1 MLRYLTLSDFV
12 IVDRQELAFGD
23 GFNVLT
29 GETGAG
35 KSILVDA
42 LKLLL
47 GARADAGV
55 VREGAARSEIAAEF
69 SIDGDSPLTTWLD
82 DNGFD
87 RGEDAYLVRRV
98 IDAGGRSRAFING
111 AAATLQQLAEAG
123 AVLAEIHGQH
133 EYQALLRRDAQRR
146 LLDTFGAHE
155 ARLAAVEAA
164 FREWHAVSERHR
176 LWQSRQTQLADE
188 LADLTTRLAEVGPNP
203 PHESE
208 WEALQIEHK
217 KLANAA
223 ELVAA
228 TAAVEQGLDS
238 DAGLLAQLG
247 KLNQSLVQLEQFDP
261 ALSETTDLLRSAQ
274 VQLQEAGYAIR
285 RYGRN
290 LEIDSERLTQ
300 CQSRIESLFNLARR
314 YRTTPDQLAG
324 LIAEWRRRQ
333 AELSA
338 ERDVERLAALEA
350 AARAR
355 YDSAAEALSQERKK
369 AAIKLGREVTAA
381 MQELAMEGGAFS
393 VALEALAEPAAH
405 GIDQIEFTIMPH
417 PGTPARPLARIA
429 SGGELARISLAIQVA
444 TSGSGSAATLVFDE
458 VDAGIGGGVAERVG
472 MMLREVSRA
481 RQVLCVTHLP
491 QVAAQAQTHFRVEKT
506 TRAKE
511 TLASVQQLDRE
522 QRIAEVA
529 RMLGGVKIT
538 ATTRAHAR
546 EMLTNQTGAL
556 GA

>member
-12 IVDRQELAFGD
+12 IVERLELSFHD

-35 KSILVDA
+35 KSILIDA
-42 LKLLL
+42 LQLLL
-47 GARADAGV
+47 GARADVGV
-55 VREGAARSEIAAEF
+55 VREGAERSEVAAEF
-69 SIDGDSPLTTWLD
+69 SIDVDSALTIWLD

-87 RGEDAYLVRRV
+87 RGEAVYLVRRV

-111 AAATLQQLAEAG
+111 AAATLQQLADAG

-133 EYQALLRRDAQRR
+133 EYQSLLRRDAQRR
-146 LLDTFGAHE
+146 LLDAFGANE
-155 ARLAAVEAA
+155 ARLAAVESA
-164 FREWHAVSERHR
+164 FREWQALSERNR
-176 LWQSRQTQLADE
+176 LWQSRQTELAE
-188 LADLTTRLAEVGPNP
+188 EFADLTTRLAEVGPNP
-203 PHESE
+203 PQESE

-228 TAAVEQGLDS
+228 SAAAEQGLDG
-238 DAGLLAQLG
+238 DGGLLTQIG
-247 KLNQSLVQLEQFDP
+247 KLNHSLAQLEQFDP
-261 ALSETTDLLRSAQ
+261 TLSETADLLRAAQ
-274 VQLQEAGYAIR
+274 VQLQEASYAIR

-290 LEIDSERLTQ
+290 LEIDSGRLVQ
-300 CQSRIESLFNLARR
+300 CQNRIESLFNLARR
-314 YRTTPDQLAG
+314 HRTTPDQLAG

-338 ERDVERLAALEA
+338 EPDVERLTTLEA

-355 YDSAAEALSQERKK
+355 YDSAAAALSKERKK
-369 AAIKLGREVTAA
+369 AANKLGREVTAA

-393 VALEALAEPAAH
+393 LALEALAEPAAH
-405 GIDQIEFTIMPH
+405 GVDQVEFMIMPH

-444 TSGSGSAATLVFDE
+444 TSNSGSAATLVFDE
-458 VDAGIGGGVAERVG
+458 IDAGIGGGVAERVG
-472 MMLREVSRA
+472 MMLREVSHA

-491 QVAAQAQTHFRVEKT
+491 QVAAQAQTHFRVEKI
-506 TRAKE
+506 TRAKQ
-511 TLASVQQLDRE
+511 TLAAVQQLDRE
-522 QRIAEVA
+522 QRVAEVA

-538 ATTRAHAR
+538 ETTRAHAR
-546 EMLTNQTGAL
+546 EMLTGHTGAR